1 MLSEVN
7 EQRGKLIGEFIC
19 AAVLKPWPAKI
30 PYVGNVHTVES
41 YYETHLQV
49 CGSLKYVTNCKQ

>member
-41 YYETHLQV
+41 YYETHLQR
-49 CGSLKYVTNCKQ
+49 